1 MSVWTCGRT
10 SAKEKKLSM
19 NNNTY
24 AKNRSNAKNFFSN
37 AKITHTMAQRNK
49 QIYGKTISSSCAETD
64 KWFCNY
70 LRTQQQLRLKK
81 WQRVYVIAFF
91 QPCVYAYIHTYVCLC
106 ACVPV
111 RVTYAAQNG
120 MREKWALKEQRK
132 EQVLITWQ
140 HRNGSARVLQRNETK
155 QNEMVDGKAWGGVE
169 GESKGKSPAIYGMEQ
184 AGSTSTS
191 QASPNKNNNDNM
203 LTNWRL

>member
-1 MSVWTCGRT
+1 MLDRLVTLPFTFSALQLNSLRHVCVNVWQNKR
-10 SAKEKKLSM
+10 KEKKKLNM

-49 QIYGKTISSSCAETD
+49 QIYGKTISSSCAETE

-91 QPCVYAYIHTYVCLC
+91 QPCVCAYIHTYVCLC
-106 ACVPV
+106 V
-111 RVTYAAQNG
+111 RVCVRLYVWRTRHKTECA
-120 MREKWALKEQRK
+120 
-132 EQVLITWQ
+132 
-140 HRNGSARVLQRNETK
+140 RNGHWKSSAK
-155 QNEMVDGKAWGGVE
+155 
-169 GESKGKSPAIYGMEQ
+169 SKG
-184 AGSTSTS
+184 
-191 QASPNKNNNDNM
+191 
-203 LTNWRL
+203 W